1 MTVIVSLTLPTT
13 TFLMGD
19 AVAGVGNLLNAVCQ
33 LTIFVNILMTLRS
46 KHLWRMSCAEFQK
59 IAFMLSKQRS
69 ANREDTQ
76 LDRFDKLIWNLFSR
90 IVEIIWRMI

>member
-46 KHLWRMSCAEFQK
+46 KHL
-59 IAFMLSKQRS
+59 
-69 ANREDTQ
+69 
-76 LDRFDKLIWNLFSR
+76 
-90 IVEIIWRMI
+90 